1 MRSKT
6 AFTGLCVAVALS
18 GILAVSCGG
27 KGHRQIV
34 VIDEGKAELV
44 TFGPPPKAEPELWVP
59 GRTVVFRTDSEVP
72 GAPKPASGKAGKV
85 YRFNDKLEL
94 EEIDKFDPKTP
105 NDTLAYHFGT

>member
-18 GILAVSCGG
+18 GILAVSCG

-34 VIDEGKAELV
+34 VIDGGKAELV
-44 TFGPPPKAEPELWVP
+44 TFGQAPKAEPELWVP

-72 GAPKPASGKAGKV
+72 GAPKPAAGKAGKI
-85 YRFNDKLEL
+85 YRFNDNLEL
-94 EEIDKFDPKTP
+94 EEVDKFDPKTP

>member
-18 GILAVSCGG
+18 AILLVSCNR
-27 KGHRQIV
+27 KEHRQIV
-34 VIDEGKAELV
+34 VIDGGTAEFV
-44 TFGPPPKAEPELWVP
+44 TYGPPPKADPAMWAP
-59 GRTVVFRTDSEVP
+59 GRTFIFRTDSDVP

-85 YRFNDKLEL
+85 YRLNDSLEL
-94 EEIDKFDPKTP
+94 EEVDNFDPKTP